1 MLKCTFQKCFLF
13 FAAVQ
18 RPSLAGAVSASLR
31 NPNCSEKVH
40 SFRKYLICEKI
51 SPPSENIHSFR
62 KYSNFQENSLFKKK
76 IAIEAQTFGFLPY
89 ACIFGTNM
97 ECYKNYIYLRQAS
110 IRPQVGQRECLL
122 SKFTK
127 TQISD
132 TLRRKAL

>member
-51 SPPSENIHSFR
+51 SRLSENIHSFR
-62 KYSNFQENSLFKKK
+62 KYSHFQEKFTLLKKHCYRSSNLERKFK
-76 IAIEAQTFGFLPY
+76 TNFGFTTKVRIWNKHRMLQELHISSTEKY
-89 ACIFGTNM
+89 SSSS
-97 ECYKNYIYLRQAS
+97 RQTRVS
-110 IRPQVGQRECLL
+110 V
-122 SKFTK
+122 K
-127 TQISD
+127 
-132 TLRRKAL
+132 